1 MKIILLG
8 PPGAGKGTEAKVLA
22 EKYGVEHISTGD
34 IFREL
39 IKEESPL
46 GLEIKKYVES
56 GELIPDK
63 IVVEVVTGKIRDIDL
78 NEGFILDGFP
88 RTINQAQMLDFT
100 LEKLRIRIDKVIYF
114 DTSLDVVLQ
123 RLTNRRICRQCGTIY
138 HLFNMPPAQQGK
150 CDRCGGDLF
159 QREDDMKGTILNRL
173 KVYKEQTAGL
183 INYYQ
188 EKKMLEKVNGDIS
201 KDELF
206 EVISSIVDNLE

>member
-8 PPGAGKGTEAKVLA
+8 PPGAGKGTEAKMLA
-22 EKYGVEHISTGD
+22 EKYGAEHISTGD

-78 NEGFILDGFP
+78 NKGFILDGFP

-138 HLFNMPPAQQGK
+138 HLVNMPPAQQGK

>member
-8 PPGAGKGTEAKVLA
+8 PPGAGKGTEAKMLA
-22 EKYGVEHISTGD
+22 EKYGAEHISTGD

-138 HLFNMPPAQQGK
+138 HLVNMPPAQQGK

>member
-34 IFREL
+34 IFRES

-138 HLFNMPPAQQGK
+138 HLVNMPPAQQGK

>member
-1 MKIILLG
+1 
-8 PPGAGKGTEAKVLA
+8 
-22 EKYGVEHISTGD
+22 
-34 IFREL
+34 
-39 IKEESPL
+39 L

-138 HLFNMPPAQQGK
+138 HLVNMPPAQQGK

>member
-138 HLFNMPPAQQGK
+138 HLVNMPPAQQGK